1 MKNKDIIK
9 SIKKF
14 RPKKGDIFIVHTAP
28 YGMSDESKQHIADA
42 IREIDKGIPCLF
54 LHGFDKP
61 SYARFEKPEQGKHTV
76 YLNNLEYLEY
86 LDKQKGLGK

>member
-14 RPKKGDIFIVHTAP
+14 RPKKGDIFIVRTAP
-28 YGMSDESKQHIADA
+28 YGMSDVSKQQIAEA
-42 IREIDKGIPCLF
+42 IQEIGKDIPCLF
-54 LHGFDKP
+54 LHGFEKP
-61 SYARFEKPEQGKHTV
+61 SYARFEKPEQGKHKV

-86 LDKQKGLGK
+86 LSKKGE